1 MCVFLSLS
9 FSLRSPLS
17 ESESI
22 RSLKKK
28 KEKRKKRKERK
39 GKERKGKERKGKE
52 RKGKERKGKE
62 RNKEKAPSPS
72 RTLLDIS
79 QKMSPAAGFSASSPW
94 GVLCASWAGVFI
106 SFAGS
111 GNFFFPISS
120 SFSSASGTPC
130 EANVGTRQE
139 VPEAS
144 HVVLGFVSIF
154 LGGGEDRLPFPS
166 FPIDGSLV
174 ASPPAESPIRYSASS
189 ALLWITCALLSISV
203 SARSLR
209 FRADLSHALE
219 VLPRSPEHLHNR
231 LTDRC
236 WLISV
241 LCRSLAGVWI
251 CSFIWAPSLFCRP
264 RPLPLPL
271 PLPLALALALLL
283 VLAASPCVFLRM
295 G

>member
-174 ASPPAESPIRYSASS
+174 ASPPAESPIPILGFVHSAVDYLRIALYFSECEIPSFPSGSFSRLRGPPSVPRASS
-189 ALLWITCALLSISV
+189 
-203 SARSLR
+203 
-209 FRADLSHALE
+209 
-219 VLPRSPEHLHNR
+219 
-231 LTDRC
+231 
-236 WLISV
+236 
-241 LCRSLAGVWI
+241 
-251 CSFIWAPSLFCRP
+251 
-264 RPLPLPL
+264 
-271 PLPLALALALLL
+271 
-283 VLAASPCVFLRM
+283 
-295 G
+295 